1 MNKII
6 LNFGLLVFCLSIIF
20 FSRIGLPVQ
29 DVLIR
34 SFLIFLAVSVM
45 LSIIALVFI
54 RAINKTSSEK
64 YKEITQNIRK

>member
-64 YKEITQNIRK
+64 NKEITQNIRK